1 MTTQRSKLKN
11 PTTKDLKALE
21 RYVVPYSN
29 SSGDVKFHLTY
40 PNNYWVAMSN
50 LGFQAVYDILARDS
64 RVQIERGFLPEDF
77 DSEKVASTKWRSFEN
92 NNLLGDCDILGFS
105 LSFETD
111 YPHLLKVLKNQGL
124 LFGSW
129 QEREAAARESKFR
142 FPILIAGGTAVTL
155 NPEPVADIL
164 DVIVI
169 GEAEELLPE
178 FVDVY
183 HKAKVEGWSR
193 EDLLKG
199 LAQIEGIYVPR
210 FYHPHYNQDGTMD
223 RYEAPDSVPSRPRR
237 RFVKDL
243 SKFKTHS
250 RILTPETEFKDM
262 FLTETG
268 RGCEMGCRFCVAGY
282 IYRPIRK
289 RKEETLQDTVQV
301 GLEQSEAIGFV
312 GASVSSHKAIAKLAQ
327 SVAEKGGRA
336 SLSSIMS
343 QKVTRALA
351 ASISES
357 EYKTVSLAPEAGS
370 DRLRRAAGK
379 RVVNEQVINAARELA
394 EAGIRGFKL
403 YFIVGLP
410 TETDE
415 DIDAIAHLAIAVR
428 DAVTEISRPSGK
440 MAWVSLSV
448 NPFIPKASTPF
459 QWEPMLDPK
468 TLERKI
474 ERLRKR
480 VLKVPNLEF
489 RFEPPKESYFQG
501 LLSRGD
507 RRVGRLLIE
516 AEERGESW
524 KWLMKRTDREILPG
538 VPSVDFYVSRRIG
551 FSELLPWEVVDSL
564 IPKSLLEREAMRA
577 HNGEDWVQPVVPGY
591 ERIEEDDERIAQD
604 VGV

>member
-1 MTTQRSKLKN
+1 MTTQRAKLKN
-11 PTTKDLKALE
+11 PTNKDLKALE

-29 SSGDVKFHLTY
+29 ASGDVKFHLAY

-64 RVQIERGFLPEDF
+64 RVLVERGFLPEDF
-77 DSEKVASTKWRSFEN
+77 DSEKVAATKWRSFEN

-111 YPHLLKVLKNQGL
+111 YPHLLKLLKNQDL

-142 FPILIAGGTAVTL
+142 FPLLIAGGTAVTL
-155 NPEPVADIL
+155 NPEPVADFL
-164 DVIVI
+164 DVIVV

-178 FVDVY
+178 FMNVY
-183 HKAKVEGWSR
+183 HKAKIEGWSR
-193 EDLLKG
+193 DQLLEG
-199 LAQIEGIYVPR
+199 LAQIEGVYVPR
-210 FYHPHYNQDGTMD
+210 FYQPHYNQDGTMD
-223 RYEAPDSVPSRPRR
+223 RYEVPDSVPTRPRR

-289 RKEETLQDTVQV
+289 RNEETLQDTVQV
-301 GLEQSEAIGFV
+301 GLEKSEAIGFV

-379 RVVNEQVINAARELA
+379 RVVNDQVINAARELA

-410 TETDE
+410 TESDE
-415 DIDAIAHLAIAVR
+415 DVDAIARLAIAVR
-428 DAVTEISRPSGK
+428 DAVTEISRPTGK

-474 ERLRKR
+474 ERLRKQ

-507 RRVGRLLIE
+507 RRVGQLLLE
-516 AEERGESW
+516 AERQGESW
-524 KWLMKRTDREILPG
+524 KWLMKKTDRELLPG
-538 VPSVDFYVSRRIG
+538 VPPVDFYVSRRIG
-551 FSELLPWEVVDSL
+551 FSERLPWEVVDSL

-577 HNGEDWVQPVVPGY
+577 HNGEDWVQPIVPGY
-591 ERIEEDDERIAQD
+591 ERIEDDEQTAQA

>member
-1 MTTQRSKLKN
+1 MSTQRAKLKN
-11 PTTKDLKALE
+11 PTNKELKALE

-29 SSGDVKFHLTY
+29 SAGDVKFHLAY

-64 RVQIERGFLPEDF
+64 RVLVERGFLPEEA

-105 LSFETD
+105 MSFETD
-111 YPHLLKVLKNQGL
+111 YPHLLKMLDNQGL

-129 QEREAAARESKFR
+129 QERDAAAREAKFR
-142 FPILIAGGTAVTL
+142 FPLLIAGGTAVTL
-155 NPEPVADIL
+155 NPEPIADFL
-164 DVIVI
+164 DAIVI
-169 GEAEELLPE
+169 GEAEELLPQ

-183 HKAKVEGWSR
+183 HKAQSEGWSR
-193 EDLLKG
+193 EQLLKG
-199 LAQIEGIYVPR
+199 LAQIEGVYVPR
-210 FYHPHYNQDGTMD
+210 FYEPLYNADGTME
-223 RYEAPDSVPSRPRR
+223 RYEAPDDVPTRPRR

-289 RKEETLQDTVQV
+289 RSEETLQDTVQV
-301 GLEQSEAIGFV
+301 GLETSEAIGFV
-312 GASVSSHKAIAKLAQ
+312 GASVSSHKAISKLAQ
-327 SVAEKGGRA
+327 TVAEKGARA

-379 RVVNEQVINAARELA
+379 RVVNDQVINAARELA

-415 DIDAIAHLAIAVR
+415 DVDAIAALATAVR
-428 DAVTEISRPSGK
+428 DAVTEISRPTGK

-468 TLERKI
+468 VLEKKI
-474 ERLRKR
+474 ERLRKQ
-480 VLKVPNLEF
+480 VLKVHNLEF

-507 RRVGRLLIE
+507 RRVGKLLLE
-516 AEERGESW
+516 AERRGETW
-524 KWLMKRTDREILPG
+524 KWLMKRTEKEIVPG
-538 VPSVDFYVSRRIG
+538 VPPIDFYVSRRIG

-577 HNGEDWVQPVVPGY
+577 HNGEDWVQPAVPGY
-591 ERIEEDDERIAQD
+591 ERSEEDEVSQEI
-604 VGV
+604 GV